1 MRYLLIL
8 TLSLFSFAS
17 LADNFPTEPFVS
29 VTGNASLEVQADQVI
44 IKFQPSALDESG
56 EEAKKRV
63 DNKVALVIKNLTLSG
78 FNSEDIESISQSS
91 RPEYE
96 YQKNKRTLLGIR
108 VTHELSYRLTD
119 IDNVNSFIDAILN
132 AQIKSISPLE
142 YGLQDPGQWQQK
154 VRQSAVLDSK
164 QKALNLAQLYDAK
177 LGSVYSVVYQNN
189 NNRPVLMRA
198 MATSKESDAIKPKN
212 ITLTDS
218 VNTVFLLKP

>member
-17 LADNFPTEPFVS
+17 LADNFPAEPFVS

-142 YGLQDPGQWQQK
+142 YGL
-154 VRQSAVLDSK
+154 
-164 QKALNLAQLYDAK
+164 
-177 LGSVYSVVYQNN
+177 
-189 NNRPVLMRA
+189 
-198 MATSKESDAIKPKN
+198 
-212 ITLTDS
+212 
-218 VNTVFLLKP
+218 

>member
-17 LADNFPTEPFVS
+17 LADNFPAEPFVS

>member
-17 LADNFPTEPFVS
+17 FANNFPAEPFVS
-29 VTGNASLEVQADQVI
+29 VTGNASLAVQADQVI
-44 IKFQPSALDESG
+44 IRFQASALDENG

-63 DNKVALVIKNLTLSG
+63 DNKVALVIKNLALSG
-78 FNSEDIESISQSS
+78 FNSEEIESISQST

-108 VTHELSYRLTD
+108 VIHELSYRLTD

-142 YGLQDPGQWQQK
+142 YGLQDPQQWQQK

-177 LGSVYSVVYQNN
+177 LGSVYSIVYQNN
-189 NNRPVLMRA
+189 SNRPVLMRT
-198 MATSKESDAIKPKN
+198 MATPTESDAIKPKN
-212 ITLTDS
+212 ITLADR

>member
-108 VTHELSYRLTD
+108 VTHELSYRLID

-142 YGLQDPGQWQQK
+142 YGLQDSGQWKQK

>member
-108 VTHELSYRLTD
+108 VTHELSYRLID

-142 YGLQDPGQWQQK
+142 YGLQDPGQWQHK